1 MKRIFELANAKTM
14 PIVDFGPDGLVEPI
28 GVIKEAYGIGNTF
41 KNEPYIGYMLRDA
54 SDIADGIIR
63 NAVGSKLEKY
73 GIEEVGCYC
82 IKGNEWIMELKIN
95 EDRCALNGL
104 YWWETFLEDER
115 CKKYVENSVF
125 DDDIFD
131 VVKFTAMAMIVEG
144 IINEDLESP
153 VADTIDE
160 AIITNVRLDEYYK
173 TANNKF

>member
-28 GVIKEAYGIGNTF
+28 GAIKEAYGIGNTF

-82 IKGNEWIMELKIN
+82 IKGNEWIMDIKIN

-104 YWWETFLEDER
+104 YYWDLFVNEQK
-115 CKKYVENSVF
+115 CKKYVESI
-125 DDDIFD
+125 DATEFD
-131 VVKFTAMAMIVEG
+131 VVKYVAMAMILEG
-144 IINEDLESP
+144 LISEELESSIQDA
-153 VADTIDE
+153 VGE
-160 AIITNVRLDEYYK
+160 AICMNVRIDEYYK
-173 TANNKF
+173 N